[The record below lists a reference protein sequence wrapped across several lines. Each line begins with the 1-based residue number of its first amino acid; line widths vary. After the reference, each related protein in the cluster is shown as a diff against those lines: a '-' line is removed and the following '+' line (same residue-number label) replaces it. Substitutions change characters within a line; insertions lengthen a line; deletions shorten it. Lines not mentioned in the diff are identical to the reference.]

1 MQGMIMIPNTS
12 VLSISFRQYSTS
24 ANIFSDFFY
33 CITFGVQ
40 PEALSNACMT
50 IVYSPQ
56 TAETTQIMNYFQV
69 QNQAR
74 TSQVL
79 KIEDNI
85 WDDLSRVPKDNM
97 GIVPMPSDK
106 FIYDYALAHPDT
118 IQLGMHHFMTNED
131 CIWWLFISK
140 Y

>member
-1 MQGMIMIPNTS
+1 MQSTIMTRYFLAFVSLAHQLIF
-12 VLSISFRQYSTS
+12 LSLIYFPR
-24 ANIFSDFFY
+24 NI
-33 CITFGVQ
+33 Q

-56 TAETTQIMNYFQV
+56 TAETTQIMNYFQT

-74 TSQVL
+74 TSQAL

-118 IQLGMHHFMTNED
+118 IQLGMQRFVRGGGGEVVA
-131 CIWWLFISK
+131 CLFST